1 MPKIKFP
8 IILVLAYVISNWI
21 WVPQTL
27 ATIGVSPAR
36 LEFDAAKSGAQ
47 TQTIF
52 LQNFGEESSKLE
64 IQPADFSDFV
74 NVNMPQIILEPWKT
88 KTVEISVRPER
99 GFETALEI
107 IASPLYA
114 EGMKVASGIKIPIRV
129 KDKRLFDLQNLLI
142 AAAAALLFTVSYYL
156 WTHKLKTSLVIRK

>member
-1 MPKIKFP
+1 
-8 IILVLAYVISNWI
+8 
-21 WVPQTL
+21 
-27 ATIGVSPAR
+27 
-36 LEFDAAKSGAQ
+36 
-47 TQTIF
+47 
-52 LQNFGEESSKLE
+52 
-64 IQPADFSDFV
+64 
-74 NVNMPQIILEPWKT
+74 MPQIILEPWKT